1 MAVKINEGECL
12 GCGMCAN
19 ACPQTAITVED
30 VAKVDEA
37 TCIECGICVD
47 ECPVQAISL

>member
-1 MAVKINEGECL
+1 MAVKINEGEFL
-12 GCGMCAN
+12 GCGMCAD

-37 TCIECGICVD
+37 TCI
-47 ECPVQAISL
+47 AWFRSSTAWR